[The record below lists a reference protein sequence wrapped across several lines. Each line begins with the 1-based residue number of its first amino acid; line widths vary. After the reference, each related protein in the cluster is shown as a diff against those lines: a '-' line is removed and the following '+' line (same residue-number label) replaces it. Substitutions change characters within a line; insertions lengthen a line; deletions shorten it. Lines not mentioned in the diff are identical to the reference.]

1 VSTGSRAVTRLW
13 RVRKLHRH
21 IDAEIRGAFPFEVRL
36 RYGDRVMYRCD
47 WPTREQADADAAAKL
62 ADLVRAGWTAHW

>member
-1 VSTGSRAVTRLW
+1 
-13 RVRKLHRH
+13 
-21 IDAEIRGAFPFEVRL
+21 
-36 RYGDRVMYRCD
+36 MYRCD